1 MDFNE
6 LRTEEYDGY
15 ILLSNYRFEEPRAI
29 YVTIHVDECKRKW
42 FELFAKAREMLIEEF
57 IKAYGEAKLDDLLNI
72 LDKIGR
78 CTFTIV
84 AYDYYPEE
92 KVRVSTRNLS
102 VVADRCSNAISDLS
116 LLIVKAESKEVKNT
130 NHFSMVSLCSI
141 GYINLV
147 LHALNRVSRALSTQ
161 CDENALLKKMANT
174 N

>member
-130 NHFSMVSLCSI
+130 NHFSMVSLYSI

>member
-1 MDFNE
+1 MEFTE
-6 LRTEEYDGY
+6 LRTEEYEGY
-15 ILLSNYRFEEPRAI
+15 ILLSKYRFEKPRAI

-42 FELFAKAREMLIEEF
+42 FELIARTREMLIGEF
-57 IKAYGEAKLDDLLNI
+57 IKAYGETELDDLLSI
-72 LDKIGR
+72 LDKVER

-102 VVADRCSNAISDLS
+102 VVADRCSDAISDLS
-116 LLIVKAESKEVKNT
+116 LLIVRAENKQVKNT
-130 NHFSMVSLCSI
+130 HLLSMTPLCLI

-147 LHALNRVSRALSTQ
+147 RHALDRVNRALSTQ

>member
-1 MDFNE
+1 
-6 LRTEEYDGY
+6 
-15 ILLSNYRFEEPRAI
+15 
-29 YVTIHVDECKRKW
+29 
-42 FELFAKAREMLIEEF
+42 MLIEEF